1 MTYGVQFTNNS
12 NVVTLDSEFARL
24 SVIASGRFQPTEE
37 SGLGSTTYFARPVTS
52 QEPPLVFIR
61 PDTVNAIAGLCRMR
75 LIGSAGNWTG
85 FYVRAYNV
93 NTAQPN
99 GRYFVS
105 AFAAQAV
112 SGYGARMWD
121 AAGKLIFDSGT
132 ASANFTRSFQNW
144 TYVTSDL
151 DQQGLTRIYY
161 TVPFNFPEN
170 EYLLLNSFGMPMNA
184 GSAIPRDLYC
194 WWDFPNSKLYAIT
207 IAASNPIAFFLPA
220 VFAKMNV

>member
-1 MTYGVQFTNNS
+1 MAYGVQFTNNS

-99 GRYFVS
+99 GRYFVA

-184 GSAIPRDLYC
+184 GSAIARELYC

-207 IAASNPIAFFLPA
+207 VAASNPIAFFLPA

>member
-99 GRYFVS
+99 GRYFVA

-194 WWDFPNSKLYAIT
+194 WWDFPSSKLYAIT
-207 IAASNPIAFFLPA
+207 VAASNPTAFFLPA

>member
-61 PDTVNAIAGLCRMR
+61 PDTVNAVAGLCRMR

-99 GRYFVS
+99 GRYFVA

-184 GSAIPRDLYC
+184 GSAIARELYC

-207 IAASNPIAFFLPA
+207 VAASNPIAFFLPA